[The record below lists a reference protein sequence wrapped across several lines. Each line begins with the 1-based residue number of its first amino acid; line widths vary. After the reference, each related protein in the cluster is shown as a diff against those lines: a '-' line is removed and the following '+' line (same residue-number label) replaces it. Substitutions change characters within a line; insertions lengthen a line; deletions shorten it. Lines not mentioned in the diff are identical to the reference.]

1 MVTPAPKRSRETL
14 VHIKDASI
22 RSLVAGEKAVE
33 RSFHEARLA
42 ATLAVG
48 LLLVGFL
55 LVAQWRGNAS
65 YESSLDRQSDQNL
78 AIIIQEL
85 TAENAGVRNEIMA
98 LQIRIL
104 AAEQETHD
112 RSEVLNEATK
122 ELNALRVIAGLEPAV
137 GPGIVVT
144 IRDDQH
150 VLLPQDFVALVNE
163 LRSGGAEAIAVNDRR
178 VVARSGFSGE
188 GTRIELDG
196 VVLSRDFIVNAI
208 GDPVA
213 LAQALTLPG
222 GLNSTL
228 STFPGV
234 WVEIEEADEVAVPSA
249 QADGYHIGVPVWE
262 Q

>member
-1 MVTPAPKRSRETL
+1 MGSTAPKKPRETL
-14 VHIKDASI
+14 VHLKDASI

-33 RSFHEARLA
+33 RSFHEARLL
-42 ATLAVG
+42 ATLAAG

-65 YESSLDRQSDQNL
+65 FESSLDRQSDQNL

-85 TAENAGVRNEIMA
+85 TAENTGIRNEIMA
-98 LQIRIL
+98 LEIRIL
-104 AAEQETHD
+104 SAEQETQD
-112 RSEVLNEATK
+112 RSEVLNEAAK
-122 ELNALRVIAGLEPAV
+122 ELKALRVIAGLESAV
-137 GPGIVVT
+137 GPGVIVHVKDEE
-144 IRDDQH
+144 R

-163 LRSGGAEAIAVNDRR
+163 LRSGGAEAIAVNDNR

-196 VVLSRDFIVNAI
+196 VLLSRDFEVKAI
-208 GDPVA
+208 GDPSG

-222 GLNSTL
+222 GLNATL

-234 WVEIEEADEVAVPSA
+234 SVEIEEVDEVTVPAAKTESFRLA
-249 QADGYHIGVPVWE
+249 EPVSG